1 MSNELQYPAYDMDGD
16 GNAVDFGLV
25 VALREAVG
33 EGCEGED
40 DRGDGHAS
48 EVGREKEVES

>member
-1 MSNELQYPAYDMDGD
+1 MSNELKYPAYDVDGD

-25 VALREAVG
+25 VTLREAVG

-40 DRGDGHAS
+40 YGCDGHAS

>member
-1 MSNELQYPAYDMDGD
+1 MDGA

-40 DRGDGHAS
+40 DGGDGDAG
-48 EVGREKEVES
+48 EVGGEHEV